1 MADGEIENETRK
13 ATELPD
19 VIGNL
24 LLRATL
30 QVMATWKYWNER
42 SEEMK
47 TTFHS
52 KAWTSYD
59 FQIVWH

>member
-1 MADGEIENETRK
+1 MCVGVKEMADGEIENETRK

-30 QVMATWKYWNER
+30 QVMAT
-42 SEEMK
+42 
-47 TTFHS
+47 
-52 KAWTSYD
+52 
-59 FQIVWH
+59 